1 LGASKTCQGK
11 YLADDAGK
19 TLTPD
24 SGWRVAVIRPPVIL
38 IYPNQTGS
46 GKRPTT
52 SLNALRGGR
61 SSLSDGNSV
70 ARRSNSPFLTR
81 FALAAVLNKTK

>member
-1 LGASKTCQGK
+1 MGASKTCQGK
-11 YLADDAGK
+11 YLAGDAGK

-38 IYPNQTGS
+38 IYPNQTGA
-46 GKRPTT
+46 GRRRTT
-52 SLNALRGGR
+52 SLEALRGGR

-70 ARRSNSPFLTR
+70 ARCSISPFLTR
-81 FALAAVLNKTK
+81 PGLAAVLNKTK